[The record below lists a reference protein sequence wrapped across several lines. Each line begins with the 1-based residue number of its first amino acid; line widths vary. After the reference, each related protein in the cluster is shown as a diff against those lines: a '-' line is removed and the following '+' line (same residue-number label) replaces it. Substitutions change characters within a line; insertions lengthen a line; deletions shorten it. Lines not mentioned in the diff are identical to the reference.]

1 MPMRIQRDIA
11 KLKQRLLE
19 MSVRVEEVFSR
30 TIRCVKDRDA
40 TAARLLIDGDR
51 DIDLAEVDL
60 EEECLK
66 TLALNQP
73 VASDLRLLVTVL
85 KINNDLERIG
95 DLAVNIAERVLTLA
109 DHTEV
114 PLPFDFNRMS
124 GIAQVMLHRSIE
136 ALVNLDKTTA
146 YEVLAQDREID
157 TIHREM
163 YRTASQEMC
172 EKPGQIEFLL
182 HGIAVSRYLE
192 RIADHATNIAE
203 DVIYLVDGEIVRHN
217 IEGGPHTP

>member
-11 KLKQRLLE
+11 KLKQQMLE

-30 TIRCVKDRDA
+30 TIRCVKERDA
-40 TAARLLIDGDR
+40 AAAQVIIDGDR
-51 DIDLAEVDL
+51 ALDIAEVDL

-73 VASDLRLLVTVL
+73 VATDLRFIVAVL

-109 DHTEV
+109 DHAEV

-124 GIAQVMLHRSIE
+124 GIAQIMLHRSIE
-136 ALVNLDKTTA
+136 ALVNLDKGTA

-163 YRTASQEMC
+163 YRAASKEMC
-172 EKPGQIEFLL
+172 AKPGQIESLL

-203 DVIYLVDGEIVRHN
+203 DVIYLVDGEIVRHH
-217 IEGGPHTP
+217 IGEGPKN